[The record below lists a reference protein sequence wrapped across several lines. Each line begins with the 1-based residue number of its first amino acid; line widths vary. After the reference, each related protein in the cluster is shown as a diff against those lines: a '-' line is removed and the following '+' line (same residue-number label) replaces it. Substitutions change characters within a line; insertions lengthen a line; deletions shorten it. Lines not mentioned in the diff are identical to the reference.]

1 MKKLQN
7 TNGQKF
13 LLPQS
18 HVVPLFGSKLT
29 LCINFLKKV
38 KDKRWTYNGALN
50 IYTINHTL
58 IVQLLK
64 NDVI

>member
-38 KDKRWTYNGALN
+38 KDKRWTYNGALKC
-50 IYTINHTL
+50 IIL
-58 IVQLLK
+58 I
-64 NDVI
+64 IH